1 LETVPAVGIGWRPE
15 IDLTVERLPGVEFV
29 EVIAEAVRPSSA
41 PDSLRA
47 LRARKIPVIPHG
59 VSLSLGGAERPSPD
73 RLRHLA
79 ECADALG
86 SPLVSEHIA
95 FVRAHGRDAGHL
107 LPVPRTRASLDV
119 VVENVRIAQDALG
132 VPLALEH
139 IAAVLAWPEDEL
151 TETAFL
157 TEILERTGALLL
169 LDVANLYSSAVN
181 FGLDPVAALDSLPLD
196 RIAYVHVA
204 GGTLRDGVWHD
215 THTHPVSQ
223 PVLTLLAE
231 LAARTTPPAVM
242 LERDGHYPPAALL
255 AEELASIRSAVGREP
270 GGPSAEVTVPEHG
283 RVRPESVVP
292 PAVRQDLG
300 EQQHRLADALVG
312 LTEPPPRFDANRVGV
327 ARDALTAKRASA
339 VFRHAP
345 AVAEALGDHLGPLF
359 AEYARAQSKPD
370 SDAAADVA
378 AFVAYL
384 RAAGHL
390 AGGRRRPRLVTTAGS
405 VPGRG

>member
-1 LETVPAVGIGWRPE
+1 MTPAVGIGWRPE

-29 EVIAEAVRPSSA
+29 EVIAEGVRPTRV
-41 PDSLRA
+41 PESLRE
-47 LRARKIPVIPHG
+47 LRARGIPVVPHG
-59 VSLSLGGAERPSPD
+59 VSLSLGGAERPSPA

-79 ECADALG
+79 ECARALG

-95 FVRAHGRDAGHL
+95 FVRARGRDAGHL

-119 VVENVRIAQDALG
+119 VVENVRIAQDAVG

-139 IAAVLAWPEDEL
+139 IAAVLAWPENEL

-223 PVLTLLAE
+223 PVLALLAE
-231 LAARTTPPAVM
+231 LAARSTPPAVM
-242 LERDGHYPPAALL
+242 LERDGHYPPAAVL

-270 GGPSAEVTVPEHG
+270 GGARVSLSMPDRGP
-283 RVRPESVVP
+283 VRPESVVP
-292 PAVRQDLG
+292 PAVRQTLG
-300 EQQHRLADALVG
+300 EHQHRLADALVG
-312 LTEPPPRFDANRVGV
+312 LTEPPPRFDAERVGV
-327 ARDALTAKRASA
+327 ARSALIAKRAGA
-339 VFRHAP
+339 VARHAP
-345 AVAEALGDHLGPLF
+345 KVAEALGDQLPALF
-359 AEYARAQSKPD
+359 TEYARALSKPD
-370 SDAAADVA
+370 SDAAADVD

-390 AGGRRRPRLVTTAGS
+390 TGTRRRPRPRTGAM
-405 VPGRG
+405 

>member
-1 LETVPAVGIGWRPE
+1 
-15 IDLTVERLPGVEFV
+15 
-29 EVIAEAVRPSSA
+29 
-41 PDSLRA
+41 
-47 LRARKIPVIPHG
+47 
-59 VSLSLGGAERPSPD
+59 
-73 RLRHLA
+73 
-79 ECADALG
+79 
-86 SPLVSEHIA
+86 
-95 FVRAHGRDAGHL
+95 
-107 LPVPRTRASLDV
+107 
-119 VVENVRIAQDALG
+119 

-139 IAAVLAWPEDEL
+139 VAAVLAWPEDEL

-157 TEILERTGALLL
+157 TEVLERTGALLL

-270 GGPSAEVTVPEHG
+270 GGPSTEITVPDRG
-283 RVRPESVVP
+283 PVRPESVVP

-312 LTEPPPRFDANRVGV
+312 LTEPPPRFDAERVGV
-327 ARDALTAKRASA
+327 ARSALIAKRAGA
-339 VFRHAP
+339 VARHAP
-345 AVAEALGDHLGPLF
+345 AVAEALGDHLPSLF
-359 AEYARAQSKPD
+359 TEYAQALSKPD
-370 SDAAADVA
+370 GEAAADVA

-384 RAAGHL
+384 RATGHL
-390 AGGRRRPRLVTTAGS
+390 TGSRRRPRLVTTAGS
-405 VPGRG
+405 APGRG